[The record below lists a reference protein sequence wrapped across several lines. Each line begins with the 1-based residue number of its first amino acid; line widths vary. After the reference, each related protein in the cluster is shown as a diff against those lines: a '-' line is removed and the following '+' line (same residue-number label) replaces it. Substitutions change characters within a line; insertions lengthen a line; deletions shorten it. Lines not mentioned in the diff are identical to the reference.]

1 MKIVAWVSCIFL
13 LMACSALF
21 LGPKNKVLSYLSFE
35 DSLRNIYF
43 GPTQNWPP
51 PNVEPGISWKELGI
65 LPESPIK
72 PIEDSLAPLINLGKI
87 LFFDTRLSSSNKIS
101 CASCHL
107 PEKHWADARVKSIGH
122 NDLENKR
129 NSPSI
134 LNVWFYN
141 KLFWDG
147 RSHSL
152 ADQAFSPINSE
163 SEMASEMPDLM
174 RKLRRIKAYTP
185 LFETAFKGEGI
196 NPETVT
202 MALEVFQK
210 TIVSNK
216 AAFDYFLAGDKNAL
230 SDAALRGL
238 HIYRTKANCMNCHNG
253 NLFSD
258 NKFHNNG
265 ASFLIENQKDE
276 GSYEFTKEEEDRYKF
291 KTPILRDV
299 VFTAPYFHN
308 GSVASLD
315 TLLQHYNLGMP
326 QAIAKERA
334 IKPLHLSTAEIKDLI
349 SFMQSIAAT
358 TDSFSIPAM
367 PN

>member
-1 MKIVAWVSCIFL
+1 MKTAVWLMCILL
-13 LMACSALF
+13 LMACSASF
-21 LGPKNKVLSYLSFE
+21 LGKKPAEKSFLSFE

-43 GPTQNWPP
+43 SSPENWPP
-51 PNVEPGISWKELGI
+51 PNVEAGVKWEELGV
-65 LPESPIK
+65 LPEGPLANMQ
-72 PIEDSLAPLINLGKI
+72 DSLQALIQLGKT

-101 CASCHL
+101 CASCHE
-107 PEKHWADARVKSIGH
+107 PQKQWADARVKSIGH
-122 NDLENKR
+122 QDLENKR
-129 NSPSI
+129 NAPSI
-134 LNVWFYN
+134 LNVWFY
-141 KLFWDG
+141 KELFWDG

-174 RKLRRIKAYTP
+174 RKLRRIKGYTT
-185 LFETAFKGEGI
+185 LFENAFNGEGI

-202 MALEVFQK
+202 MALEIFQK
-210 TIVSNK
+210 TVVSKK
-216 AAFDYFLAGDKNAL
+216 AAFDYFLEGDKKAL

-258 NKFHNNG
+258 NKFQNNG

-276 GSYEFTKEEEDRYKF
+276 GRYEFTKNIQDRYKF

-299 VFTAPYFHN
+299 IFTAPYFHN
-308 GSVASLD
+308 GSIKTLEEVIVA
-315 TLLQHYNLGMP
+315 YNEGMP
-326 QAIAKERA
+326 KAISKETS
-334 IKPLHLSTAEIKDLI
+334 IKPLQLSAEEIKDIL
-349 SFMQSIAAT
+349 SFLQSISAV

-367 PN
+367 PQ